1 MVSRLLSRAATLP
14 DHLDIRKPLVV
25 LPRRDGRALQR
36 KTRWYPPARRDAE

>member
-25 LPRRDGRALQR
+25 FAGPCRRALQR
-36 KTRWYPPARRDAE
+36 KTPWYPRDAQ